1 MIESVDRDITAVII
15 TPFLMFGEP
24 EKRWPIFPKIDLE
37 DKKQKEPNLIPGT
50 FKKN

>member
-24 EKRWPIFPKIDLE
+24 EKRWPIFPKI
-37 DKKQKEPNLIPGT
+37 KTWKI
-50 FKKN
+50 KNRKNQT